1 MMSRA
6 QPLARPETWWYASA
20 RREPPRFDGKKC
32 SPSVD
37 IFSNTV
43 KSFPILLL
51 YYVAK
56 VQIFLEGHKIM
67 RNLQTTF

>member
-6 QPLARPETWWYASA
+6 QQPGLKLGGTRQPDANHHVLT
-20 RREPPRFDGKKC
+20 KKNF

-37 IFSNTV
+37 IFSSTV

-51 YYVAK
+51 YYVAA
-56 VQIFLEGHKIM
+56 
-67 RNLQTTF
+67 